1 MDDIL
6 SDYMANEELPQ
17 DFSNELSARSEMMER
32 FSNLSE
38 LEKRNIIDG
47 AKMVDTQDEMRDY
60 VKNMYKYS
68 D

>member
-1 MDDIL
+1 MENL
-6 SDYMANEELPQ
+6 SDYMANEELPLG
-17 DFSNELSARSEMMER
+17 FTSELSARSEMMER

-47 AKMVDTQDEMRDY
+47 AKMVDSQDDMRDY
-60 VKNMYKYS
+60 VENMYKYS